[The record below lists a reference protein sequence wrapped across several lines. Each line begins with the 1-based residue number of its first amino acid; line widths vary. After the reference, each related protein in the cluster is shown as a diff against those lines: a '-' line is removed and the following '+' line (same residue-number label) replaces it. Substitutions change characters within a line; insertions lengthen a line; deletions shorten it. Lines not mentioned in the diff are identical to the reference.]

1 METTV
6 PRRLEYFFDYVSPFS
21 FLADSQLPALIE
33 RTGAELVYRPM
44 LLGGVMQAS
53 GNSPP
58 FSVPAKGAYTAADTA
73 RWARRYGLELASN
86 PHFPVKTIPTLRCAL
101 VLLEE
106 GGFHAYHQAIF
117 RAMWCEGANVADSEV
132 LTRVLEKEGLD
143 AAHVLERCSEP
154 AIKGALRSNTEE
166 AVERGAFGAPTF
178 FVGDEMFF
186 GNDRLDFGEEALN
199 S

>member
-1 METTV
+1 MA
-6 PRRLEYFFDYVSPFS
+6 PRLEFFFDYVSPFAY
-21 FLADSQLPALIE
+21 LANSQMPALIE

-58 FSVPAKGAYTAADTA
+58 FSVPAKGAYVARDSQ
-73 RWARRYGLELASN
+73 RWARRYGIPLEPNS
-86 PHFPVKTIPTLRCAL
+86 HFPIMTILPLRAAL

-106 GGFHAYHQAIF
+106 GGFAEFHAGVF
-117 RAMWCEGANVADSEV
+117 RAMWTEGANIGDADV
-132 LTRVLEKEGLD
+132 LGAVLEKAGID
-143 AAHVLERCSEP
+143 AAHVLARCADS
-154 AIKGALRSNTEE
+154 AIKAALKANTAV

-186 GNDRLDFGEEALN
+186 GNDRLDFVEEALR